1 MKQNSVNAA
10 SAANAAAAAG
20 AGAAGNVPHDF
31 DTRTGVAAALP
42 AYAPPAGLPAAA
54 GGTVAQLSGKE
65 PLQLMEDTEMEKKKK
80 AKGKLIV
87 TYE

>member
-1 MKQNSVNAA
+1 
-10 SAANAAAAAG
+10 
-20 AGAAGNVPHDF
+20 
-31 DTRTGVAAALP
+31 
-42 AYAPPAGLPAAA
+42 
-54 GGTVAQLSGKE
+54 LSGKE